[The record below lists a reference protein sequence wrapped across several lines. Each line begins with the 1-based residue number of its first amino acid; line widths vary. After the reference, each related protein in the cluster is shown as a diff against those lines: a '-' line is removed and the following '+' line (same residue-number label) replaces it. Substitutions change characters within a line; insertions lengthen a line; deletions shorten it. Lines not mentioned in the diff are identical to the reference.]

1 MLWKQLLRGASLD
14 AQGMELQ
21 LLESCEQKGVAVQ
34 GSSSGN
40 NFPGSRG
47 EHTKSVATQSVT
59 K

>member
-21 LLESCEQKGVAVQ
+21 LLERCEQKGVAAQ

-40 NFPGSRG
+40 SLPGSRG
-47 EHTKSVATQSVT
+47 EHTNSVATQTVT